1 MNMDGTGAP
10 AWDPPDPPW
19 GANEDATGSPPSG
32 VHEPEA
38 DGRPFAD
45 FPAANSGT
53 GSSVASKSVV
63 PRGNCLQRTK
73 NRGTFERNPGKSATR
88 LGHFNRVPHR
98 TIFQASLLGTL
109 ALSVWVL
116 SGCGTVTLPG
126 RGYQLPAAYFLP
138 NHISAPSGFGPGQGI
153 LSYLTTKLGWDL
165 VPMGAAAGSEGA
177 RLERTANGGRTWTS
191 IASTNPRAGEGQL
204 PTTGYKTG
212 VSFVNPMKGWL
223 TGSQW
228 ATSQPARPEL
238 YTTSDG
244 GRHWSAVSLSMT
256 SARSHQSFVL
266 DPPGFVSPDDGLLIG
281 YYGQVG
287 APGTIAML
295 WVTTNGGLTWHSE
308 PPRRSGSAAG
318 LSWTTSGATTI
329 VMAYHGYRWKT
340 TNDGLTWTPVHS

>member
-1 MNMDGTGAP
+1 M
-10 AWDPPDPPW
+10 
-19 GANEDATGSPPSG
+19 
-32 VHEPEA
+32 HELEA
-38 DGRPFAD
+38 DGRPYTD
-45 FPAANSGT
+45 FPATEGGT
-53 GSSVASKSVV
+53 GSSSASKPVA
-63 PRGNCLQRTK
+63 PLGNGLQRTK
-73 NRGTFERNPGKSATR
+73 NERTFQGNPGKSATH
-88 LGHFNRVPHR
+88 LGHFSTVPRR
-98 TIFQASLLGTL
+98 TIFQASLLGAL
-109 ALSVWVL
+109 GLSVLVL

-126 RGYQLPAAYFLP
+126 GGHQSPASYFFR
-138 NHISAPSGFGPGQGI
+138 NHITAPSGFGPGKGI
-153 LSYLTTKLGWDL
+153 LTYLTTKQGWDL

-191 IASTNPRAGEGQL
+191 IASTNPRATEGQL
-204 PTTGYKTG
+204 PTAGYKTG

-228 ATSQPARPEL
+228 ATSQPGHPEL

-256 SARSHQSFVL
+256 SARSNQSLVL

-295 WVTTNGGLTWHSE
+295 WATTNGGVTWHSE

-318 LSWTTSGATTI
+318 LLWTNSGATTI

-340 TNDGLTWTPVHS
+340 TNDGLTWAPVHS